1 MSNTDTKGTTMDTFH
16 DGIRAAATEGASIA
30 AHVEASTAARLHREA
45 ARRRREADIRRADDD
60 RHCAYFVASDLPA
73 TIGSRARREAQDQYD
88 RDLARANARFDAAI
102 NDPGTPVVEPQFADR
117 KNKAARDRI

>member
-1 MSNTDTKGTTMDTFH
+1 MSNADTKGTTMDTFH

-45 ARRRREADIRRADDD
+45 ATRRREADIRRANDD
-60 RHCAYFVASDLPA
+60 RHGAYFVASDLPG
-73 TIGSRARREAQDQYD
+73 TIGRRARREAQDQFD
-88 RDLARANARFDAAI
+88 RDLARADARFTANIADG
-102 NDPGTPVVEPQFADR
+102 NPVAEALFADR